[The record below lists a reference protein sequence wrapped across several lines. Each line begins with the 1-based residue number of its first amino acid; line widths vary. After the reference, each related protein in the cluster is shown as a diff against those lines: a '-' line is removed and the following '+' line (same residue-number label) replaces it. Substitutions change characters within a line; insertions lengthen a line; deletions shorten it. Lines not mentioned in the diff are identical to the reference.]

1 MHSGPENGDLPP
13 GQKRCPVCQAPDIHH
28 KILGLDE
35 SEINEDYYKYLLEK
49 NTADEMRI
57 RSLLLEKEL
66 VEETLQVLEEMDPA
80 D

>member
-1 MHSGPENGDLPP
+1 MVIYHLVRNVVQYVKL
-13 GQKRCPVCQAPDIHH
+13 PDIHH

-57 RSLLLEKEL
+57 RSLLSEKEL

>member
-1 MHSGPENGDLPP
+1 MVIYHLVRNVVQYVKL
-13 GQKRCPVCQAPDIHH
+13 PDIHH

-57 RSLLLEKEL
+57 RSLLSEKEL
-66 VEETLQVLEEMDPA
+66 VEETLQVLENMDPA

>member
-1 MHSGPENGDLPP
+1 MVIYHLVRNVVQYVKL
-13 GQKRCPVCQAPDIHH
+13 PDIHH

-57 RSLLLEKEL
+57 RDLLMKKEL
-66 VEETLQVLEEMDPA
+66 VEETLRVLEGMDP
-80 D
+80 DD